1 MEKLFEYEMT
11 TIAMSLFKHGIMPK
25 PDKVALR
32 NHLITAQ
39 CEMKETFKQVLD
51 GGTLTHK
58 VRWEKDVTFPELCK
72 QYVNFV
78 RSKFG
83 QCAVVFDGNAATPS
97 IKYHKYCCRSVKNR
111 GAVEFIFNEETK
123 VKANQEAFLSNEKNK
138 VRFIKML
145 SEFLIADRQTV
156 RNCKEDADIEI
167 VKCAIDFTEHCD
179 VNVVAGDTDIALLLL
194 FHWKPLLHEITFT
207 SEKKSWNIRDAV
219 SMLQDGLQS

>member
-1 MEKLFEYEMT
+1 MEKLLEYEMT

-39 CEMKETFKQVLD
+39 CEMKQTFKQVLD
-51 GGTLTHK
+51 GDTLMPK
-58 VRWEKDVTFPELCK
+58 VRWEKDVTFSELCK

-83 QCAVVFDGNAATPS
+83 QCAVVFDGNEAGPS
-97 IKYHKYCCRSVKNR
+97 TEDHEHCRRSVKNR

-145 SEFLIADRQTV
+145 SEFLITGRQTV

-167 VKCAIDFTEHCD
+167 VKCAIDFTEHD
-179 VNVVAGDTDIALLLL
+179 VNVVAGDTDIVLLLL

-207 SEKKSWNIRDAV
+207 PEKKSWNIRDTV